1 MFFLLVK
8 YFMKYF
14 SILTVSFEIFQTIFI
29 LHTFT
34 LTDTL
39 RKNKSSVMVAD
50 TITQSPNLAETWIGK
65 IGCRR
70 DKPTIAFYPFTVSK
84 VTNVGIN

>member
-1 MFFLLVK
+1 MTRDVKKHVFLLVK

-14 SILTVSFEIFQTIFI
+14 SIFTVSFEIFQTIFI
-29 LHTFT
+29 LHIFT

-50 TITQSPNLAETWIGK
+50 TNPITES
-65 IGCRR
+65 
-70 DKPTIAFYPFTVSK
+70 S
-84 VTNVGIN
+84 

>member
-1 MFFLLVK
+1 
-8 YFMKYF
+8 MKYF
-14 SILTVSFEIFQTIFI
+14 SIFTVSFEIFQTIFI

-50 TITQSPNLAETWIGK
+50 TNPITESSWNMDWEDRLSQ
-65 IGCRR
+65 R
-70 DKPTIAFYPFTVSK
+70 
-84 VTNVGIN
+84 